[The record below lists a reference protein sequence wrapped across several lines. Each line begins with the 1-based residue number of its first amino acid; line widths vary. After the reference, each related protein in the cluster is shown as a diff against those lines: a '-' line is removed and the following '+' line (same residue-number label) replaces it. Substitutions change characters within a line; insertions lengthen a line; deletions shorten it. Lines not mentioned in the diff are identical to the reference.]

1 MFPQKFA
8 VAGGTGNLGP
18 TIVEALI
25 DANFEV
31 IILSRSS
38 FHNVDP
44 RAKLQV
50 VDYAFLE
57 SLTAALTGQDAVVNV
72 LPSKIIPVEIHFQL
86 IEAAH
91 KAGVKRFLPSE
102 YGCDT
107 SHPPT
112 AKLPIYCDDKVAVV
126 KRLKEISEQEST
138 FTFTPIVTGLFF
150 DWGIEKNFIVNLVG
164 PLSPIY
170 NGGDTLFST
179 STLSGIGRAVVGV
192 REHSKET
199 NNRHV
204 YIASTTLTQN
214 QLIEWAEK
222 SDQLQREFVH
232 TADLEEQA
240 YKALKQTPPDAE
252 TSMLNLI
259 RCAIFD
265 PRYRSAFSKVDNE
278 LLGVP
283 VLPKSEIVEILQQ
296 YV

>member
-1 MFPQKFA
+1 MLF
-8 VAGGTGNLGP
+8 GTGNLGP
-18 TIVEALI
+18 TIVEALL

-31 IILSRSS
+31 TILSRGSS
-38 FHNVDP
+38 HNVDP
-44 RAKLQV
+44 RVKLQV
-50 VDYAFLE
+50 VDYASLE

-72 LPSKIIPVEIHFQL
+72 LASKIIPVEIHFQL

-107 SHPPT
+107 SHLLSA
-112 AKLPIYCDDKVAVV
+112 AKLPIYYNDKVAVV
-126 KRLKEISEQEST
+126 KQLREIADEDST
-138 FTFTPIVTGLFF
+138 FTFTPIVTGPFF

-164 PLSPIY
+164 PSSPIY

-192 REHSKET
+192 LEHPEET
-199 NNRHV
+199 KNRYV
-204 YIASTTLTQN
+204 YIASATLTQN
-214 QLIEWAEK
+214 QLIEWAET
-222 SDQLQREFVH
+222 SDQVQREFVH

-240 YKALKQTPPDAE
+240 YKAMKQTPPDAE
-252 TSMLNLI
+252 TFMLNLN

-265 PRYRSAFSKVDNE
+265 PSYGSAFSKVDNE

-283 VLPKSEIVEILQQ
+283 VLSKSEIVEILQR